1 MCATSRPTL
10 KDVAARAGVGL
21 RTTKKVLGGVEY
33 VPEGTREKVLQ
44 AAAEIGYQRNA
55 IASALARARQ
65 ERIGIVYSVL
75 TKGYFPDVARGFA
88 DCAAQYRDFGFQTLT
103 VIGHDVDVDLQIAS
117 LERMLEDDSVTG
129 VVLQPVSSDRLD
141 PVIGR
146 LVDAGKPVITFG
158 SDAPGSRR
166 LAYIGPNAYKAGR
179 VGAQIL
185 ANYIGK
191 AGEVLVL
198 SRGPEHM
205 QTVRRRQGFYDM
217 VGEYYPKVVPQD
229 LTIADTDATYE
240 RIRGAVEGS
249 DIAGIFAT
257 YADSSIGGQ
266 VLRDLN
272 RRDTALV
279 GFDNSAETAQLMRE
293 GFIKVILEQ
302 KPDLIAYRALKM
314 MFDLKYHEV
323 QPEPVTHT
331 EVFIL
336 TSECL
341 PDDPSPTVGPRT

>member
-1 MCATSRPTL
+1 MTTTSTRPTL
-10 KDVAARAGVGL
+10 KDVAAKAGVGL
-21 RTTKKVLGGVEY
+21 RTTKKVFGGVEY
-33 VPEGTREKVLQ
+33 VPESTREKVLK
-44 AAAEIGYQRNA
+44 AASEIGYKRNA

-75 TKGYFPDVARGFA
+75 TKGYFPEVERGFA
-88 DCAAQYRDFGFQTLT
+88 DCAAEYRDFGLDTVS
-103 VIGHDVDVDLQIAS
+103 VIGNDVDVEHQTAALQQ
-117 LERMLEDDSVTG
+117 MLDDDSVTG
-129 VVLQPVSSDRLD
+129 VVLQPISSDRLD
-141 PVIGR
+141 PIIGE

-158 SDAPGSRR
+158 SDAPASRR

-185 ANYIGK
+185 SNYIGK
-191 AGEVLVL
+191 AGDVLVV

-205 QTVRRRQGFYDM
+205 QTMQRRQGFYDM
-217 VGEYYPKVVPQD
+217 VAEYYPNVVPHD
-229 LTIADTDATYE
+229 LIIADTDATYD
-240 RIRGAVEGS
+240 RIRAAVEDS
-249 DIAGIFAT
+249 DIVGIFST

-266 VLRDLN
+266 VLRDLG

-302 KPDLIAYRALKM
+302 TPELIAYRALKM
-314 MFDLKYHEV
+314 MFDLKYHEI
-323 QPEPVTHT
+323 EPDQVTHT
-331 EVFIL
+331 DVSVL

-341 PDDPSPTVGPRT
+341 PDDL